1 MSPNRTYLLLYAPRL
16 ACLRDIT
23 AVYVPPLEG
32 PRHSVR
38 DTIISKNGFFG
49 LSSIRTVLAK
59 VCEPKISEPSQKRVQ
74 PSLRMQQSLMVLG
87 ECSVSKPPSNSL
99 IKLMLIRVSHNNLI

>member
-1 MSPNRTYLLLYAPRL
+1 MSPNRTYLLIPAPRL
-16 ACLRDIT
+16 AWLGDIT

-38 DTIISKNGFFG
+38 DIINSKNGFFEP
-49 LSSIRTVLAK
+49 SSIRTVSAR
-59 VCEPKISEPSQKRVQ
+59 VCEQKIAEPSQKRVQ

-99 IKLMLIRVSHNNLI
+99 NKLNVDKSKS

>member
-1 MSPNRTYLLLYAPRL
+1 MSPNRTYLLLSAPRL
-16 ACLRDIT
+16 ACLGDIT

-38 DTIISKNGFFG
+38 GIIISKDGFFG
-49 LSSIRTVLAK
+49 LSSIRTVSAK
-59 VCEPKISEPSQKRVQ
+59 VCEPKISEPFQKRVQ

-99 IKLMLIRVSHNNLI
+99 NKLNVDKSKS